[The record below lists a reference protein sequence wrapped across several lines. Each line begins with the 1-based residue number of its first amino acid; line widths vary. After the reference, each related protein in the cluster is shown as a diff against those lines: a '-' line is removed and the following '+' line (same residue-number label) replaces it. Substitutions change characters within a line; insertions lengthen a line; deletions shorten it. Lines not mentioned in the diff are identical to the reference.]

1 MTLLAL
7 GLAGGLALIHLVA
20 GKLRF
25 LDVIPRSAWLSAAS
39 GASVAY
45 VFMHLLPELATGQ
58 ETLAHVAP
66 LEFLETHV
74 WMVALVG
81 LAVFYGLE
89 RAALSSREQEAD
101 DATEPGVF
109 WLHIASFGLYNVLIG
124 YLLLHREVMT
134 TAALLLFAIAMGLH
148 FFVNDYGLRQHH
160 KQRYHRFGRWILAAA
175 VLGGW
180 ALGAATEVSEALL
193 VLLIAFLGGGVIL
206 NVLKEELPEERESRF
221 WPFALGAVAYTAL
234 LVATHLVEV

>member
-1 MTLLAL
+1 
-7 GLAGGLALIHLVA
+7 
-20 GKLRF
+20 
-25 LDVIPRSAWLSAAS
+25 
-39 GASVAY
+39 
-45 VFMHLLPELATGQ
+45 
-58 ETLAHVAP
+58 
-66 LEFLETHV
+66 
-74 WMVALVG
+74 
-81 LAVFYGLE
+81 
-89 RAALSSREQEAD
+89 
-101 DATEPGVF
+101 
-109 WLHIASFGLYNVLIG
+109 
-124 YLLLHREVMT
+124 
-134 TAALLLFAIAMGLH
+134 MGLH